1 LLLQLV
7 SFCLNSV
14 GLYYYVAKAYL
25 NTSRELKRLE
35 SVSRSPIYGQFSETL
50 AGASTIRAYGHES
63 RFTRQAEDRV
73 DTNHRSFFY
82 LWVSNRW
89 LCLRTDM
96 ISACVV
102 FLSGFVVLYGGIEAG
117 WAGMVLTYSLEFTDA
132 LLWIVRSHAEMEM
145 NMNCVERVQEYSEIE
160 QEADAVIPDSRPPKD
175 VCWI

>member
-1 LLLQLV
+1 
-7 SFCLNSV
+7 
-14 GLYYYVAKAYL
+14 
-25 NTSRELKRLE
+25 
-35 SVSRSPIYGQFSETL
+35 
-50 AGASTIRAYGHES
+50 
-63 RFTRQAEDRV
+63 
-73 DTNHRSFFY
+73 
-82 LWVSNRW
+82 
-89 LCLRTDM
+89 M